1 MPASAWSPTLLE
13 VGIAGWSLMVA
24 ICSKVAPKSGFV
36 GALVALEVAGVDRE
50 VGEVG
55 EPADLPEPGDGRA
68 GDHAETVEIDG
79 LGADRVQVG
88 VDELG
93 VAQLVLGDVD
103 RVDRQVVVDA
113 LQRLAIARIALGQLG
128 VLLPQVGLDQLGR
141 GQEPQDGD
149 VAPGRVAW
157 RTRPPRPSQ
166 AGRTAQVGAERR
178 WRRQGRE
185 ARAGEPGQAQEGA
198 ALRDA
203 MSEDRVRIGSCTMT
217 NSPRHRHQAV
227 HVSCS
232 CVAVLAGPTKAKL
245 SPRPGRDHSPGH
257 PASMSYGR

>member
-1 MPASAWSPTLLE
+1 M
-13 VGIAGWSLMVA
+13 SL
-24 ICSKVAPKSGFV
+24 P
-36 GALVALEVAGVDRE
+36 
-50 VGEVG
+50 
-55 EPADLPEPGDGRA
+55 DLPEPGDVRA
-68 GDHAETVEIDG
+68 GDHAETVEIDR

-149 VAPGRVAW
+149 VAPGRVTVGE
-157 RTRPPRPSQ
+157 R
-166 AGRTAQVGAERR
+166 GRLGRRKRVEAAQVGAERR

-185 ARAGEPGQAQEGA
+185 AGAGEPGQAQEGA

-203 MSEDRVRIGSCTMT
+203 TRKTRCALDLV
-217 NSPRHRHQAV
+217 P
-227 HVSCS
+227 
-232 CVAVLAGPTKAKL
+232 
-245 SPRPGRDHSPGH
+245 
-257 PASMSYGR
+257 